1 MTLADSARARRRRW
15 TAGIAGAALVSAFLS
30 LAGPVAQ
37 ASGFAPLCS
46 DPSATGVVCLVS
58 ATRDGVDASSRV
70 YVSTDTSSGWWL
82 GMYYV
87 GNISGGED
95 LGASELGHT
104 WTITINTRA
113 NVPRVSSVYGTP
125 GTVQRTVS
133 GADHVIAITS
143 TPVKFADNSFCNSIT
158 AVCPVQSLQDW
169 TLLQG
174 EVDDPR
180 WVPYSTVSP
189 SAWDGANTWT
199 NIEET
204 FFPPILG
211 AGGALSVQVSNS
223 HLWHDGTLVH
233 GFLVQELPYAL
244 LKAVM
249 GVDDPASLSGSGV
262 VTTISAGG
270 SGTFAVTLND
280 AVGILTVAASDITF
294 SKRVVTIKH
303 GVIVPRAG
311 VVSRAYRTAAHTTVD
326 ARVLH
331 GVSRGS
337 RVLGYQ
343 VRCLRYVGTH
353 LTTVRY
359 GTSTSPAKLLIAV
372 GRVPTGGRVVC
383 EVRVRSK
390 AGYGPWSKPV
400 SVRAHA

>member
-1 MTLADSARARRRRW
+1 V
-15 TAGIAGAALVSAFLS
+15 GIAGAALVTGFLS
-30 LAGPVAQ
+30 VAAPVAQ

-46 DPSATGVVCLVS
+46 DPSAAGVVCLVS

-70 YVSTDTSSGWWL
+70 YVATDTSSGWWL
-82 GMYYV
+82 GTYYV

-95 LGASELGHT
+95 LGVSELGHT
-104 WTITINTRA
+104 WKITINTRA
-113 NVPRVSSVYGTP
+113 HVPRVSSVYGTT
-125 GTVQRTVS
+125 GTVQRSLSRDGHIIT
-133 GADHVIAITS
+133 ITS

-158 AVCPVQSLQDW
+158 AVCPVQSAQDW

-180 WVPYSTVSP
+180 WAPYSTVSP

-211 AGGALSVQVSNS
+211 PGGSLSVEVSNS

-244 LKAVM
+244 VKAVM
-249 GVDDPASLSGSGV
+249 GVDDPAALTGSGV

-270 SGTFAVTLND
+270 SGTFTVTLND
-280 AVGILTVAASDITF
+280 AVGILKVVASDITF

-303 GVIVPRAG
+303 GVIVPRTG
-311 VVSRAYRTAAHTTVD
+311 VVSRAYRTATRTTVLV
-326 ARVLH
+326 RVVH

-337 RVLGYQ
+337 HILGYQ

-353 LTTVRY
+353 LRTVRY
-359 GTSTSPAKLLIAV
+359 GTSASPSKLLIAV
-372 GRVPTGGRVVC
+372 GRVPTGGRVAC
-383 EVRVRSK
+383 AVRVHSK

-400 SVRAHA
+400 GVLAHA

>member
-1 MTLADSARARRRRW
+1 MSLVGRTRARHRRW
-15 TAGIAGAALVSAFLS
+15 TAAFAAVALVTGFLS

-58 ATRDGVDASSRV
+58 ATRDGVDESSRV
-70 YVSTDTSSGWWL
+70 YVATDTSLGWWL
-82 GMYYV
+82 GTYYV
-87 GNISGGED
+87 GNISGGND
-95 LGASELGHT
+95 LGVSELGHT

-125 GTVQRTVS
+125 GTVQRSVS
-133 GADHVIAITS
+133 GPDHIIAITT
-143 TPVKFADNSFCNSIT
+143 TPVKFANNNYCNQTT
-158 AVCPVQSLQDW
+158 AVCPVQSPQDW

-180 WVPYSTVSP
+180 WAPYSTVSP

-211 AGGALSVQVSNS
+211 PGGSLSVEVSNS
-223 HLWHDGTLVH
+223 HLWQDGTLVH
-233 GFLVQELPYAL
+233 GFLVQELPYTL

-270 SGTFAVTLND
+270 SGTFTVTLND
-280 AVGILTVAASDITF
+280 AVGILTVAASNITF

-311 VVSRAYRTAAHTTVD
+311 VVSRAYRTATHTTVD
-326 ARVLH
+326 VRVLR

-343 VRCLRYVGTH
+343 VRCLRYVGIH

-359 GTSTSPAKLLIAV
+359 GTSTSPSRLLIAV

-383 EVRVRSK
+383 EVRARSK

-400 SVRAHA
+400 GVLAHA